1 MAGYVELPLFVAPE
15 SHPTCALPPRY
26 STKSRLRHCTSGVS
40 GQRDNLQENVKN
52 SIILCSRLTVHLDR

>member
-40 GQRDNLQENVKN
+40 GQRDNLQENVKKLYYIVQ
-52 SIILCSRLTVHLDR
+52 STHRSSR